1 MTMMMFIFR
10 RLIQTIPVVIGVTF
24 VVFFIMQLVPGD
36 PAVLL
41 AGEGASKETVNAI
54 REQLGL
60 NRPLLV
66 QYFDYLLNV
75 FQGDFGT
82 SLKNSQPVLD
92 EIMVRLPITM
102 ELAFFSI
109 IITIVLGMAAG
120 IISAVKP
127 YSLTDTSVMLVALL
141 GISLPSFWFG
151 LMMMYF
157 FSVKLQILPVAG
169 WDSILHV
176 ILPALTLGAGGAA
189 IVARMTRSSM
199 LEVIRQDYIRTAR
212 AKGLREHVIIYKH
225 ALRNAL
231 IPVIT
236 VVGLQFGALLGG
248 TVLVESIFA
257 INGLGRMIVDAIR
270 MRDLPVVQGGV
281 LAASLIFV
289 IVNLFV
295 DVFYRFFNKRIELN

>member
-1 MTMMMFIFR
+1 MLMFILR
-10 RLIQTIPVVIGVTF
+10 RILQTIPVIIGVTF

-41 AGEGASKETVNAI
+41 AGEGASKETIEAI

-60 NRPLLV
+60 NQPLYI
-66 QYFDYLLNV
+66 QYFEYLTNV
-75 FQGDFGT
+75 FKGDLGV

-92 EIMVRLPITM
+92 EILVRLPITI

-127 YSLTDTSVMLVALL
+127 YSLTDVSVMLVALL

-151 LMMMYF
+151 LMLMYF

-169 WDSILHV
+169 WDSLLHV
-176 ILPALTLGAGGAA
+176 ILPAVTLGAGGAA

-212 AKGLREHVIIYKH
+212 AKGLRERIIISKH

-270 MRDLPVVQGGV
+270 MRDLPMVQGGV
-281 LAASLIFV
+281 LFASLIFV
-289 IVNLFV
+289 VVNLFV

>member
-1 MTMMMFIFR
+1 MLMFILR
-10 RLIQTIPVVIGVTF
+10 RLMQTIPVVIGVTF

-41 AGEGASKETVNAI
+41 AGEGASKETIEGI

-66 QYFDYLLNV
+66 QYFDYLMSV
-75 FQGDFGT
+75 FRGDFGV

-92 EIMVRLPITM
+92 EILVRLPITI

-109 IITIVLGMAAG
+109 LITIVLGMAAG
-120 IISAVKP
+120 IISAIKP
-127 YSLTDTSVMLVALL
+127 YSLKDTTVMVVALL

-151 LMMMYF
+151 LMLMYF

-212 AKGLREHVIIYKH
+212 AKGVRESVIIYKH
-225 ALRNAL
+225 GLRNAL

-257 INGLGRMIVDAIR
+257 INGLGRMIVDSIR
-270 MRDLPVVQGGV
+270 MRDLPMVQGGV
-281 LAASLIFV
+281 LVASLVFV
-289 IVNLFV
+289 IVNLMV
-295 DVFYRFFNKRIELN
+295 DVLYRFFNKRIELN

>member
-1 MTMMMFIFR
+1 MMMFILR
-10 RLIQTIPVVIGVTF
+10 RIFQTIPVMIGVTF

-41 AGEGASKETVNAI
+41 AGEGASKETIEGI

-60 NRPLLV
+60 NQPLYI
-66 QYFDYLLNV
+66 QYTDYLMNI
-75 FQGDFGT
+75 FRGDLGV
-82 SLKNSQPVLD
+82 SIKNSQPVLD
-92 EIMVRLPITM
+92 EILVRLPITI

-109 IITIVLGMAAG
+109 LITIVLGMAAG
-120 IISAVKP
+120 IISAIKP
-127 YSLTDTSVMLVALL
+127 YSLTDVTVMLIALL

-151 LMMMYF
+151 LMLMYF

-169 WDSILHV
+169 WDSILHI
-176 ILPALTLGAGGAA
+176 ILPAVTLGAGGAA

-212 AKGLREHVIIYKH
+212 SKGLRESVIIYKH

-270 MRDLPVVQGGV
+270 MRDLPIVQGGV
-281 LAASLIFV
+281 LCASLIFV

-295 DVFYRFFNKRIELN
+295 DIFYRFFNKRIELN

>member
-1 MTMMMFIFR
+1 MIWFITK
-10 RLIQTIPVVIGVTF
+10 RLMQTIPVIFGVTI
-24 VVFFIMQLVPGD
+24 VVFVIMQLVPGD

-41 AGEGASKETVNAI
+41 AGEGATKETIEAL

-60 NRPLLV
+60 HQPLYV
-66 QYFDYLLNV
+66 QYFDYISNLLR
-75 FQGDFGT
+75 GDMGF
-82 SLKNSQPVLD
+82 SLKNNQPVLQ
-92 EIMVRLPITM
+92 EIMTRLPITL
-102 ELAFFSI
+102 ELAIFSTL
-109 IITIVLGMAAG
+109 ITIVLGMLAG
-120 IISAVKP
+120 IISAIKP
-127 YSLTDTSVMLVALL
+127 YSILDTVVMVVALL

-151 LMMMYF
+151 LMLMYS
-157 FSVKLQILPVAG
+157 FSVKLHIFPVAG
-169 WDSILHV
+169 WDSMLHV
-176 ILPALTLGAGGAA
+176 VLPAFTLGAGGAA

-212 AKGLREHVIIYKH
+212 AKGVKERVIIYKH

-281 LAASLIFV
+281 LVASLVFV
-289 IVNLFV
+289 VVNLIV
-295 DVFYRFFNKRIELN
+295 DILYRLFNKRIELN

>member
-1 MTMMMFIFR
+1 MLMFIFR
-10 RLIQTIPVVIGVTF
+10 RLLQTIPVVIGVTF

-41 AGEGASKETVNAI
+41 AGEGASKETINGI

-66 QYFDYLLNV
+66 QYFDYLTNI
-75 FQGDFGT
+75 FHGDFGT

-109 IITIVLGMAAG
+109 LITIILGMAAG

-127 YSLTDTSVMLVALL
+127 YSLRDTGVMLVALL

-176 ILPALTLGAGGAA
+176 ILPSLTLGAGGAA

-199 LEVIRQDYIRTAR
+199 LEVVRQDYIRTAR
-212 AKGLREHVIIYKH
+212 AKGLRERVIIYKH

-236 VVGLQFGALLGG
+236 VVGLQFGSLLGG

-270 MRDLPVVQGGV
+270 MRDLPMVQGGV
-281 LAASLIFV
+281 LMASLIFV

>member
-1 MTMMMFIFR
+1 MMMFILR
-10 RLIQTIPVVIGVTF
+10 RIFQTIPVMIGVTF

-41 AGEGASKETVNAI
+41 AGEGASKETIEGI

-60 NRPLLV
+60 NQPLYI
-66 QYFDYLLNV
+66 QYTDYLMNI
-75 FQGDFGT
+75 FRGDLGV

-92 EIMVRLPITM
+92 EILVRLPITI

-109 IITIVLGMAAG
+109 LITIVLGMAAG
-120 IISAVKP
+120 IISAIKP
-127 YSLTDTSVMLVALL
+127 YSLTDVTVMLIALL

-151 LMMMYF
+151 LMLMYL

-169 WDSILHV
+169 WDSILHI
-176 ILPALTLGAGGAA
+176 ILPAVTLGAGGAA

-212 AKGLREHVIIYKH
+212 SKGLRETVIIYKH

-270 MRDLPVVQGGV
+270 MRDLPIVQGGV
-281 LAASLIFV
+281 LCASLIFV

-295 DVFYRFFNKRIELN
+295 DIFYRFFNKRIELN

>member
-1 MTMMMFIFR
+1 MMMFILR

>member
-1 MTMMMFIFR
+1 MLMFIIR
-10 RLIQTIPVVIGVTF
+10 RLAQTVPVIIGVTF

-41 AGEGASKETVNAI
+41 AGEGASKETIEAI

-60 NRPLLV
+60 NRPMYI
-66 QYFDYLLNV
+66 QYFDYLMNLAR
-75 FQGDFGT
+75 GDFGV

-92 EIMVRLPITM
+92 EILVRLPITM
-102 ELAFFSI
+102 ELALFSI
-109 IITIVLGMAAG
+109 LITIVLGMGAG

-127 YSLTDTSVMLVALL
+127 YSMQDVGVMLVALI

-151 LMMMYF
+151 LMLMYF

-169 WDSILHV
+169 WDSLLHV

-199 LEVIRQDYIRTAR
+199 LDVIRQDYIRTAR
-212 AKGLREHVIIYKH
+212 AKGLRERLIIYKH

-270 MRDLPVVQGGV
+270 MRDLPMVQGGV
-281 LAASLIFV
+281 LFASLIFV

>member
-1 MTMMMFIFR
+1 MLMFILR
-10 RLIQTIPVVIGVTF
+10 RLLQTIPVIIGVTF

-41 AGEGASKETVNAI
+41 AGEGATEESIQEV

-60 NRPLLV
+60 NQPLLV
-66 QYFDYLLNV
+66 QYFDYLMNV
-75 FQGDFGT
+75 FRGDLGV
-82 SLKNSQPVLD
+82 SLKNNQPVLD
-92 EIMVRLPITM
+92 ELLVRLPITI

-109 IITIVLGMAAG
+109 IITIVLGMIAG

-127 YSLTDTSVMLVALL
+127 YSFTDISVMLIALF
-141 GISLPSFWFG
+141 GISLPSFWLG
-151 LMMMYF
+151 LMLMYF

-176 ILPALTLGAGGAA
+176 ILPAFTLGLSGAA

-212 AKGLREHVIIYKH
+212 AKGLREQIIIYKH

-248 TVLVESIFA
+248 AVIVESIFA
-257 INGLGRMIVDAIR
+257 INGLGRLIVDSIR
-270 MRDLPVVQGGV
+270 MRDLPMVQGGV
-281 LAASLIFV
+281 LCASLIFV
-289 IVNLFV
+289 IVNFIV
-295 DVFYRFFNKRIELN
+295 DIFYRLVNKRMEIN